1 MDILYSI
8 LYLFANPL
16 KFTPEIYSVLYI
28 IIINN
33 LGPFLIESLTLYG
46 ENLANHLN
54 SATFSAQS
62 FVTSVVDQKCHQSV
76 NAC

>member
-1 MDILYSI
+1 MNICQNIKLNYAMDILYSI

-16 KFTPEIYSVLYI
+16 KFTPEIYPVLYI

-46 ENLANHLN
+46 ENLTNHLN
-54 SATFSAQS
+54 SATFSP
-62 FVTSVVDQKCHQSV
+62 
-76 NAC
+76 